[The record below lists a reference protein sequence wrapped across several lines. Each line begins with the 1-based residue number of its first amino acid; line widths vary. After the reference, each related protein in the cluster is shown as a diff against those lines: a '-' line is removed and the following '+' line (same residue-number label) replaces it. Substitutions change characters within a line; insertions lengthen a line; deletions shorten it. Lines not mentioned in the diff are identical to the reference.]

1 MKSMEQRLKERRE
14 VIKAV
19 TMLFQVS
26 ISAICPIL
34 VLLSVGMWLDGK
46 YGNGG
51 YWFTAAG
58 IVCGVY
64 SAYRG
69 CYYLI
74 KDVWLVKEDKNVQNN
89 TEDNK

>member
-1 MKSMEQRLKERRE
+1 MRERRE
-14 VIKAV
+14 VIKASSAV
-19 TMLFQVS
+19 FQVS

-34 VLLSVGMWLDGK
+34 LLLFAGMWLDEK

-51 YWFTAAG
+51 YWFTVIG
-58 IVCGVY
+58 IICGVY

-74 KDVWLVKEDKNVQNN
+74 KDVWLNKEENDVENN
-89 TEDNK
+89 KENDR

>member
-1 MKSMEQRLKERRE
+1 MKPNELRNIIKSSSMF
-14 VIKAV
+14 
-19 TMLFQVS
+19 FQVS
-26 ISAICPIL
+26 ISALCPII
-34 VLLSVGMWLDGK
+34 LLMAVGIWLDGK

-58 IVCGVY
+58 IICGVY

-74 KDVWLVKEDKNVQNN
+74 KDAWMNKEEKNVGSDSEQI
-89 TEDNK
+89 

>member
-1 MKSMEQRLKERRE
+1 MKSKEQRIKERRD
-14 VIKAV
+14 VLKAATAV
-19 TMLFQVS
+19 FQVS

-34 VLLSVGMWLDGK
+34 LLLFAGMWLDAK

-51 YWFTAAG
+51 YWFTVAG
-58 IVCGVY
+58 IICGVY

-74 KDVWLVKEDKNVQNN
+74 KDVWLVKEENNNEPDKQN
-89 TEDNK
+89 D